1 MSHKWSFSRLVM
13 AIVLIVAMAV
23 MAVPVFAAPAGTTDA
38 PDGVTMRAT
47 GVITGYFAGTV
58 TSLDT
63 YDRVKVCFEYG
74 PTTSYGYTTTS
85 RVVTA
90 VPYVFTRRCPNLFV
104 PGYEYHYRL
113 VIKYGADYALT
124 VNGADQSFSYG
135 DLGAGSGTNPQFVLD
150 YTDVADHTAAGLLN
164 KHTAG
169 AELAMGN
176 VVYIGADSKLEIADA
191 DQVTTTPGLFLVLG
205 SITENATGNVLS
217 YGYFRDDT
225 YTWTPGGV
233 LYLSATDGAMTQTA
247 PVGVG
252 DYVQR
257 LGVAVSADV
266 IFFNPDLYAYVVTP

>member
-1 MSHKWSFSRLVM
+1 MKRFYRFLSPLLV
-13 AIVLIVAMAV
+13 VLILLMASIP
-23 MAVPVFAAPAGTTDA
+23 AFAAPAGTTEA
-38 PDGVTMRAT
+38 PTTDVRSVGSM
-47 GVITGYFAGTV
+47 IGYFNGEI
-58 TSLDT
+58 TSLDGNASI
-63 YDRVKVCFEYG
+63 RVYFEYG
-74 PTTSYGYTTTS
+74 LTTSYGFSSGTTTIRS
-85 RVVTA
+85 TA
-90 VPYVFTRRCPNLFV
+90 VLPYTVTRRAPNKLI
-104 PGYEYHYRL
+104 PGYEYHYRM
-113 VIKYGADYALT
+113 VIKYGVDFGST
-124 VNGADQSFSYG
+124 VNGADQSLYFG

-205 SITENATGNVLS
+205 TITENATGNVLS

-233 LYLSATDGAMTQTA
+233 LYLSDVDGTMTQTA

-266 IFFNPDLYAYVVTP
+266 IFFNPDLYAYIVTP